1 MHVQHLITSAVC
13 MEFTEQDKSCVGI
26 ESQNTKLI
34 PGPHCHLSQLDK
46 ASKLPIEE
54 TLVQSLN

>member
-1 MHVQHLITSAVC
+1 